1 MLFMAASQ
9 SLYTRCTSPRRERRP
24 ARLVAARRHPD
35 GAPTDN
41 RVVFDPMGSRGWERI
56 KAGSVPGVF
65 LLLAA
70 WICFEA
76 LQVPL
81 GSFRMPGAG
90 FFPLALGLALGA
102 LSVMLLGL
110 GLLSPASGSTDAWP
124 ERRVGFY
131 LVASIVA
138 AVWLFEHAG
147 FLLTMT
153 LFLALTTRVLGK
165 ISWLTAV
172 VLAVAGSAA
181 AYVVF
186 SRVLLIAL
194 PSGILPF

>member
-1 MLFMAASQ
+1 M
-9 SLYTRCTSPRRERRP
+9 SPSAFER
-24 ARLVAARRHPD
+24 V
-35 GAPTDN
+35 
-41 RVVFDPMGSRGWERI
+41 

-90 FFPLALGLALGA
+90 FFPLALGLALGMFA
-102 LSVMLLGL
+102 VLLLGMS
-110 GLLSPASGSTDAWP
+110 LLSPGSGSTDAWP
-124 ERRVGFY
+124 ERRDGVY
-131 LVASIVA
+131 LVVSVAA
-138 AVWLFEHAG
+138 AVWLFERAG
-147 FLLTMT
+147 FLLTMA

-165 ISWLTAV
+165 ITWLTAV
-172 VLAVAGSAA
+172 VLALVGSVA